1 MNGGW
6 PSCRLKTNTVVQ
18 YSTVQYSVLHAV
30 WEEDGEGRASNFC
43 EKISGPQS
51 SNNKIID
58 KFHG

>member
-1 MNGGW
+1 MGAGLV
-6 PSCRLKTNTVVQ
+6 RLKTNIV
-18 YSTVQYSVLHAV
+18 VQYSVLHAV